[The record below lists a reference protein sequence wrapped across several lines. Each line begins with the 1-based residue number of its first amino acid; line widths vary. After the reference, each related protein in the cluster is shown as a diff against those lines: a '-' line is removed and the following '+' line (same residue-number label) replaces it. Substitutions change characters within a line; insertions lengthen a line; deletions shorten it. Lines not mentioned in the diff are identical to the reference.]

1 MTFADRALSQQ
12 LERTESLA
20 NVDFVLTRAALEPD
34 SGAEW
39 TSFGG
44 TYAMYDGKDSP
55 LTQTFG
61 LGLFEAADD
70 AILDGLEDFFRSRG
84 CRVIHEVSPLADP
97 TLLPLLVRRG
107 YHPIELST
115 ILFRELEL
123 LVADSATPPKL
134 SVRSINET
142 EFEQWSQVS
151 ARGWASDWPSEDSTM
166 LNFTRVG
173 CNCPAGRA
181 FVAEIEGEMVATASL
196 SIFGTTAILGGA
208 STLPQAR
215 NRGAQSALLNCRLDF
230 ARKSGCQ
237 VAMMGALPGSPS
249 QRNAERNGFRI
260 AYTRTKWSLAE

>member
-1 MTFADRALSQQ
+1 MFVDRALSQQ

-44 TYAMYDGKDSP
+44 TYSMYDGKESP

-70 AILDGLEDFFRSRG
+70 ATLDGLEDFFRSR
-84 CRVIHEVSPLADP
+84 CSRVIHEVSPLADP

-115 ILFRELEL
+115 ILFLELEP
-123 LVADSATPPKL
+123 LVPDSATAPNMT
-134 SVRSINET
+134 VRCINKT
-142 EFEQWSQVS
+142 EIEHWAQAS
-151 ARGWASDWPSEDSTM
+151 AMGWASELPSEDSSM
-166 LNFTRVG
+166 VNFARIG
-173 CNCPAGRA
+173 ANCPASRA

-196 SIFGTTAILGGA
+196 SVFGTTAILGGA